1 MKENNHKWGR
11 YERNSIWKSYAMNK
25 VQKYFEH
32 KDYSKYDLFQ
42 EAPCKYCG
50 QLMLKAQY
58 QDIQPNKD
66 YSWVVDY
73 IDTNFTNNT
82 LENLQ
87 PAHPWCCNK
96 K

>member
-1 MKENNHKWGR
+1 MKHTNHKWGR

-50 QLMLKAQY
+50 QLMLKAQ
-58 QDIQPNKD
+58 
-66 YSWVVDY
+66 
-73 IDTNFTNNT
+73 
-82 LENLQ
+82 
-87 PAHPWCCNK
+87 
-96 K
+96 